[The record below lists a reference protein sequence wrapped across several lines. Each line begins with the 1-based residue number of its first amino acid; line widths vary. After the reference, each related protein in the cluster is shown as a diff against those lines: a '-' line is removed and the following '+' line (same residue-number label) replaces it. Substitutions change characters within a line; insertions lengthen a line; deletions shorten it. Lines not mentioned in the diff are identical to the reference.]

1 MPNPIKYT
9 TGTETFALKKG
20 NFYIGTGDVGKGPS
34 DTTGYYQGPN
44 VPSGGYVIYLNK
56 EGAPGGLSYHS
67 AANDAQLIAFTNNLA
82 GQSYTTVN
90 ECLVYFAGQSDKVVL
105 NRDYEGIVTDG
116 LVLNL
121 DAGFTPSY
129 PRSGTTWSDV
139 SLSGNN
145 GTLINGPTFSGDSI
159 VFDGVDDYVTTTNFY
174 LSTSPA
180 SILIWFKAGTQTDNT
195 MSILRPIMQQGY
207 FDGNFPAITQGIEI
221 NMVRTGND
229 AVGKLRFAWGG
240 DNNTDY
246 QYLTTDRYDNNQ
258 WTFVCNINNGSTF
271 DVYINGVNLATK
283 ITHTSVSTSTP
294 VNFGGDTFIGAR
306 KLVGNIAIAQI
317 YNRALS
323 ATEVLQNYNA
333 QKGRFGL

>member
-9 TGTETFALKKG
+9 TGTETLALKKG

-90 ECLVYFAGQSDKVVL
+90 ECLVYFAGQTDKVVL

-116 LVLNL
+116 LIFNL

-129 PRSGTTWSDV
+129 SRSGTTWYDV
-139 SLSGNN
+139 SGSNN

-159 VFDGVDDYVTTTNFY
+159 VFDGVDDRASTQNSVLNGLETTIQISIKPLTVGTGYYIAQSGGSVDGEGRFLISSASSGFVLRIGSRTMLTSRELNQWIILTVTRNSSGLTTFYKNGSSVGTFTNTTNFISGRIFDIAGSSFVSDRS
-174 LSTSPA
+174 LNT
-180 SILIWFKAGTQTDNT
+180 LI
-195 MSILRPIMQQGY
+195 
-207 FDGNFPAITQGIEI
+207 GN
-221 NMVRTGND
+221 V
-229 AVGKLRFAWGG
+229 V
-240 DNNTDY
+240 
-246 QYLTTDRYDNNQ
+246 
-258 WTFVCNINNGSTF
+258 
-271 DVYINGVNLATK
+271 
-283 ITHTSVSTSTP
+283 
-294 VNFGGDTFIGAR
+294 
-306 KLVGNIAIAQI
+306 I

-323 ATEVLQNYNA
+323 ADKVLQNYNA